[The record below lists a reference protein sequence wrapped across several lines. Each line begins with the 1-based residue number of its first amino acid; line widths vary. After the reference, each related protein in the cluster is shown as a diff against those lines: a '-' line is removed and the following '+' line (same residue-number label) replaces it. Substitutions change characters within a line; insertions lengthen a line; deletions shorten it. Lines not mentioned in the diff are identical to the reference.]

1 MSAHS
6 EHQIIAKNGVPL
18 FVVVPYDEYI
28 ADIQRAKKAE
38 KKVYFPQ
45 EVVEKAA
52 IEGKS
57 IVRAWR
63 EYKRMTQKD
72 VAATMGITQA
82 AYCQLEKS
90 QDRLRPA
97 TLKKIAHA
105 LGITENQLML

>member
-1 MSAHS
+1 MSAHT

-28 ADIQRAKKAE
+28 AGIQCAKKAE
-38 KKVYFPQ
+38 EKVYFPQ

-63 EYKRMTQKD
+63 EYKRMTQKE
-72 VAATMGITQA
+72 VAAKMDITQA
-82 AYCQLEKS
+82 AFCQLEKS
-90 QDRLRPA
+90 QDRLRAA

-105 LGITENQLML
+105 LGITENQLTL